1 MKWADLPVYLTSS
14 VQITLSISP
23 IQMSKPISQ
32 QENPSSQPSTTG
44 KFLTFRVGSESYGI
58 EVLSIREIIRVQQIT
73 PVPQMPEHVRGV
85 INLRGKVIPIID
97 LGIKLA
103 LQNTEPTK
111 RTCVIVMD
119 IKSEVG
125 ENTFLGI
132 VVDAVEEV
140 LYIDSDQIEP
150 PPDFG
155 TEISREGCI
164 GITARK
170 NGLMTLLDIEKV
182 VFRELSGV
190 LANI

>member
-1 MKWADLPVYLTSS
+1 M
-14 VQITLSISP
+14 
-23 IQMSKPISQ
+23 
-32 QENPSSQPSTTG
+32 
-44 KFLTFRVGSESYGI
+44 
-58 EVLSIREIIRVQQIT
+58 QQIT

-85 INLRGKVIPIID
+85 INLRGKVIPVID

-103 LQNTEPTK
+103 LPNTELTE

-140 LYIDSDQIEP
+140 LNIDSDQIEP
-150 PPDFG
+150 SPDFG

-164 GITARK
+164 GIAARR

-182 VFRELSGV
+182 VSREVSGA

>member
-1 MKWADLPVYLTSS
+1 MGRSTYLSDRLGPDHLVDFT
-14 VQITLSISP
+14 
-23 IQMSKPISQ
+23 IQMSKLISQ

-44 KFLTFRVGSESYGI
+44 KFLTFRLGSESYGI
-58 EVLSIREIIRVQQIT
+58 EVLSIREIIRMHQIT

-85 INLRGKVIPIID
+85 INLRGKVIPVID

-103 LQNTEPTK
+103 LPKTEPTE
-111 RTCVIVMD
+111 RTCVIVLD
-119 IKSEVG
+119 IKSDVG

-140 LYIDSDQIEP
+140 LNIESDQIEP
-150 PPDFG
+150 SPDFG

-164 GITARK
+164 GIATRK

-182 VFRELSGV
+182 VSREVSGA